1 MRGDVTSF
9 DLGPAGLHADHGLLL
24 WGVGMIA
31 FLILPLGLVALI
43 LALTAR
49 DFPLGLRIFLG
60 VIGALGSLGSLA
72 PAAWLFGS
80 AWLGRTRIQV
90 SPAGVIVRR
99 RVGPWRRVR
108 TVIGLDTLTTAPTV
122 CNAASPLREPRP
134 HGPRIL
140 LASPTWR
147 IPLGAGLAPDEVT
160 ALGAA
165 LAAALRDARARP
177 VTGAGPPVEWAYPMV
192 PGAGS
197 TLASAVG
204 VVLAPL
210 RQPLPFL
217 FLDLAVLAGSL
228 ALAPVIDELDY
239 RDIEL
244 ALTVAFA
251 FYLGGLLLRLH
262 DPSYLAGLRWHAQ
275 RSWSFPRWFV
285 TAGLLCGLVPGFA
298 ATGPF
303 GEVLGVYYPLLF
315 IVPIAHLALAATL
328 HVTLLRRSRER
339 AATPPR
345 RRVGLELVAMLLLG
359 PLALLAEVLAFSFF
373 DGMAKELG
381 PLALPMVPL
390 VIALL
395 YWPVRMHAFIDDPG
409 DRSNVVWFWLTVGAL
424 TLFAVTGIGP

>member
-9 DLGPAGLHADHGLLL
+9 DLGPSGLHVDHGLLL
-24 WGVGMIA
+24 LGVGTSA
-31 FLILPLGLVALI
+31 FTFLPLGLLAIVA
-43 LALTAR
+43 ALTAR
-49 DFPLGLRIFLG
+49 ARDSPLGLRILLG

-80 AWLGRTRIQV
+80 AWFGRTRIQV
-90 SPAGVIVRR
+90 SPAGVIVRC

-122 CNAASPLREPRP
+122 CNWASPLREPRP
-134 HGPRIL
+134 YGPRLL

-165 LAAALRDARARP
+165 LAAALRDARALS

-192 PGAGS
+192 PGARS

-228 ALAPVIDELDY
+228 ALAPVIDELD
-239 RDIEL
+239 IGL

-275 RSWSFPRWFV
+275 RSWSFPIWFV
-285 TAGLLCGLVPGFA
+285 TAGLLCGLGPGFA

-303 GEVLGVYYPLLF
+303 REALGVDYPLLF

-359 PLALLAEVLAFSFF
+359 PLALLAEELAFGFF
-373 DGMAKELG
+373 DGMATRLG
-381 PLALPMVPL
+381 PLALSMVPP

-424 TLFAVTGIGP
+424 TLFAVTGIGR